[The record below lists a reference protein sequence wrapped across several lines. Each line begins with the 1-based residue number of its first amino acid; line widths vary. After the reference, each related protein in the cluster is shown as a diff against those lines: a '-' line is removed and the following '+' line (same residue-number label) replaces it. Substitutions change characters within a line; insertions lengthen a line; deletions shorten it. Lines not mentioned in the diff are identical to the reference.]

1 MTVDDDF
8 MGDLDSGSDS
18 ATAVATPEAPDVPE
32 SSESQAPERSGVPS
46 DQAQLK
52 REPAGHGEPRPS
64 SPHDEIP
71 ETAGSAPQIPD
82 ELMQRASA
90 YGYTPEDL
98 QAWGDV
104 EAIET
109 VLREQDRLA
118 FQQWQHQQQQQRFMP
133 PPQSMPPAYPPQY
146 PPTGMPYPQQFPPPG
161 YPGAVQQQFGQ
172 PQPGQAGQQQ
182 TPPWMYQVD
191 LDPNVYDERLVQ
203 HMQGMSQHYAQQIGA
218 LQQQFQQAMGAFAGQ
233 MQQRQQ
239 QEAEQQLARQWSQFD
254 QLIESLGP
262 AYQPVFGKGN
272 WQTLGQQTGSP
283 FGRNRT
289 EVYQRM
295 QSLRDFYSQ
304 RGGPQPDERRLLEMA
319 AEDALQGQWKAIQQK
334 VGKSSGRTGQTIA
347 RPRGATGTRQPQGE
361 RAAADLANQF
371 FRERGYDIKPAS
383 FAENEEVGL

>member
-1 MTVDDDF
+1 MADDDDF
-8 MGDLDSGSDS
+8 MGNIDSGSNA
-18 ATAVATPEAPDVPE
+18 ATAVESPSPPSTP
-32 SSESQAPERSGVPS
+32 APEPAESHSGVPV
-46 DQAQLK
+46 DQPQLT
-52 REPAGHGEPRPS
+52 REPSAQRPS
-64 SPHDEIP
+64 SPHDDIP
-71 ETAGSAPQIPD
+71 EEAGSAPTIPD

-98 QAWGDV
+98 RAWGDV

-118 FQQWQHQQQQQRFMP
+118 FQQWQQQQQRLMP
-133 PPQSMPPAYPPQY
+133 PPQMPPQY
-146 PPTGMPYPQQFPPPG
+146 APQYSPQYQPTGVPQPQFAPPG
-161 YPGAVQQQFGQ
+161 YPGAVQPQFGQ
-172 PQPGQAGQQQ
+172 PQQPPQPGQQQ
-182 TPPWMYQVD
+182 VPPWMYQVD
-191 LDPNVYDERLVQ
+191 LDPNVYDEKLVQ

-239 QEAEQQLARQWSQFD
+239 QEAEQRLANQWSQFD
-254 QLIESLGP
+254 QLIDSLGP

-272 WQTLGQQTGSP
+272 WQTVGLQTGSP
-283 FGRNRT
+283 FGRNRA

-304 RGGPQPDERRLLEMA
+304 RGGPQPDDRRLLEMA
-319 AEDALQGQWKAIQQK
+319 AEDALQGQWNAIKQR

-347 RPRGATGTRQPQGE
+347 RPRGATGTRSPQGE

-383 FAENEEVGL
+383 FAEGEEVGL